1 MEVKSGL
8 EKESGQW
15 CKGLCRVW
23 LSNLLVNQELQL
35 TDPLT
40 AGGDTFWSRTQPK
53 MEQLLSEVEGLLPGL
68 VCFPSLAV
76 LVERCLWHGT
86 KSTKSSKS
94 ENLQVLHL
102 VSSKQVT

>member
-1 MEVKSGL
+1 MEVKAGL

-35 TDPLT
+35 TDTLT
-40 AGGDTFWSRTQPK
+40 AGDDTSWSRTQPK

-68 VCFPSLAV
+68 CFPSLAV
-76 LVERCLWHGT
+76 LVERCHRHLEEHVNGI
-86 KSTKSSKS
+86 KSTQSSKS
-94 ENLQVLHL
+94 ENL
-102 VSSKQVT
+102 